1 MARRLGR
8 WVAGGALGVAV
19 ALMPAT
25 PAQADLI
32 FPPGA
37 CVGTAAW
44 QDGGPNIVSTQRN
57 PDDVIEIPRKATV
70 NWSGRVV
77 GPKAGT
83 ERSIDG
89 EVFIDLPPLLG
100 GITLGRWDGQASNV
114 DKSGAYDYDLP
125 SIIPAGVVFTV
136 VGEHAENG
144 KLHCDGEADV
154 MIKGGPFDS
163 PVVWVALVGLLLT
176 GVLTGLAGRSDDG
189 GGIARMILGALLG
202 LLFAVFGSLTLIL
215 FGVLPLASPVVTVL
229 LALGLVLGGL
239 WGKWAPL
246 GGGGE
251 AGPGGGGPGGGGPG
265 AGGSSASGP
274 DQPTVQVPAA

>member
-8 WVAGGALGVAV
+8 WLAGGALGAAV
-19 ALMPAT
+19 ALVPAA

-32 FPPGA
+32 LPPGA

-44 QDGGPNIVSTQRN
+44 QGGGPNIVSTERN

-77 GPKAGT
+77 GPQAGT
-83 ERSIDG
+83 ERPIDG

-100 GITLGRWDGQASNV
+100 GITLGQWNGRGSNV
-114 DKSGAYDYDLP
+114 EKSGVYDYDLP

-144 KLHCDGEADV
+144 KVHCDGEADL

-163 PVVWVALVGLLLT
+163 PLIWVALVGLLLS
-176 GVLTGLAGRSDDG
+176 GVMTALAGKSDG
-189 GGIARMILGALLG
+189 GGGIGRMILGALLG

-229 LALGLVLGGL
+229 LALGLVLGGV

-251 AGPGGGGPGGGGPG
+251 AGPGAGGPG
-265 AGGSSASGP
+265 AGGP